1 MRAPRRELAI
11 EHQGLATY
19 LPSEESKDESVL
31 CCFFSSRSVDERKE
45 LV

>member
-11 EHQGLATY
+11 EHPGLATY
-19 LPSEESKDESVL
+19 PLAQGSRDEPVMY
-31 CCFFSSRSVDERKE
+31 CFFSSRSVDERKE